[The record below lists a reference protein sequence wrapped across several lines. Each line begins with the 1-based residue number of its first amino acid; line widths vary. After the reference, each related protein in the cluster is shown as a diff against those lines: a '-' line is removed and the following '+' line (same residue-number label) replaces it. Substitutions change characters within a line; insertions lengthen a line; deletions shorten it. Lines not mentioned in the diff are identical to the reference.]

1 MLDWKNTL
9 IPASQK
15 DDDCETYDEWQ
26 NGDLDTFTEE
36 YQSPHGD
43 KIVAFGNYGYD
54 G

>member
-1 MLDWKNTL
+1 MH
-9 IPASQK
+9 SS
-15 DDDCETYDEWQ
+15 
-26 NGDLDTFTEE
+26 LDTFTEE